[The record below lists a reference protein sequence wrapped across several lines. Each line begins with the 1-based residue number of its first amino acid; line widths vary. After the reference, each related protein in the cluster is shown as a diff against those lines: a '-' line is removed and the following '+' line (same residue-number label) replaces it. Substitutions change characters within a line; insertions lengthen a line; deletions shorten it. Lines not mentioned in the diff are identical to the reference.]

1 MLSNHRKI
9 STPPSM
15 SDKLCSKIAIYNRQG
30 DVRQIHLYWVE
41 KTDKAV
47 AVEDRVARTI
57 LMKKNATVL
66 DALQELGYDDK
77 MSLELY
83 APHHHALKDLLE
95 MHLSTAPPHR
105 VVLVPHGIE
114 VAGNPF
120 VGM

>member
-1 MLSNHRKI
+1 
-9 STPPSM
+9 M

-41 KTDKAV
+41 KTNKAV
-47 AVEDRVARTI
+47 SVEDRVARTI

-83 APHHHALKDLLE
+83 APHHHSLKDLLE

>member
-1 MLSNHRKI
+1 
-9 STPPSM
+9 M

-30 DVRQIHLYWVE
+30 AARQIHLYWVE
-41 KTDKAV
+41 KTNKAV
-47 AVEDRVARTI
+47 SVEKGVARTL
-57 LMKKNATVL
+57 LMKKKATVL
-66 DALQELGYDDK
+66 EALQELGYDDK

-83 APHHHALKDLLE
+83 APHHHSLKDLLE
-95 MHLSTAPPHR
+95 MPLSNAPTNR